1 MPQAAPE
8 VLLDIGAVTRLRIR
22 CISETGWFDTATLLA
37 DVKAAGGKDVNQY
50 EIRWPPFGTLH
61 PENAAGSSALVEAK
75 EKDGSVRRFL
85 FDTGWGAE
93 WMDKRFAEEG
103 IDELLRQGEIEFL
116 VISHEHFDHFWGI
129 GSTVRHCPDIPIY
142 VPEGFHSEGFQL
154 IEKVGHTGP
163 VKVVALDKPI
173 IPFPGL
179 AIVNFPMHTL
189 GRVQGENVLYA
200 HLADRGLA
208 MITGCGHGGVLEL
221 LDYGRRTFQG
231 GDRVCGVYGGLHISP
246 FGDWGEK
253 HEAVIQAL
261 RKYGI
266 EQLGCNHCTGAK
278 AVRRMIELGL
288 PVIRGSA
295 RHGSSTD
302 LYLGN
307 GDVLDIGGE

>member
-1 MPQAAPE
+1 LP
-8 VLLDIGAVTRLRIR
+8 T
-22 CISETGWFDTATLLA
+22 F
-37 DVKAAGGKDVNQY
+37 
-50 EIRWPPFGTLH
+50 
-61 PENAAGSSALVEAK
+61 SSAL
-75 EKDGSVRRFL
+75 SVVYREPQLVAFSLVRLQPKF
-85 FDTGWGAE
+85 FGCSG
-93 WMDKRFAEEG
+93 KSFAR
-103 IDELLRQGEIEFL
+103 L
-116 VISHEHFDHFWGI
+116 SP
-129 GSTVRHCPDIPIY
+129 ST
-142 VPEGFHSEGFQL
+142 S
-154 IEKVGHTGP
+154 
-163 VKVVALDKPI
+163 
-173 IPFPGL
+173 
-179 AIVNFPMHTL
+179 